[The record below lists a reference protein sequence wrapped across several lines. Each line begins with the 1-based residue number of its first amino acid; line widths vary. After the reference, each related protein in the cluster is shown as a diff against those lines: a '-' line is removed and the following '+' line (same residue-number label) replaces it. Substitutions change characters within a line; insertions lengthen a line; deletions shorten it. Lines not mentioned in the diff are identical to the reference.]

1 MPPGPS
7 MVEVARRR
15 HRLSRLRVSR
25 VDLSPR
31 RDLCW
36 LLFLDRSGSDPAG
49 RLVEEN
55 GDLRVVYVLVIHL
68 PADGVES
75 FQRYEAAVL
84 PLLADHHG
92 RLDRRLRSVD
102 ERTGVHLVS
111 FPSADHFE
119 SYRNDPRRAE
129 QSHLLDK
136 AHARLELYELI
147 DVA

>member
-1 MPPGPS
+1 
-7 MVEVARRR
+7 MVY
-15 HRLSRLRVSR
+15 L
-25 VDLSPR
+25 
-31 RDLCW
+31 
-36 LLFLDRSGSDPAG
+36 
-49 RLVEEN
+49 
-55 GDLRVVYVLVIHL
+55 LVIHL

-92 RLDRRLRSVD
+92 RLDRRLRSAD
-102 ERTGVHLVS
+102 GQTEVHLVS

-119 SYRNDPRRAE
+119 SYRNDPRRAK